1 MGVVVVVVVF
11 VVHTPVV
18 KLVTVLVAAATFD
31 ADELPANKI
40 DVMSM
45 IAKNMLIPILV
56 VIRNIDNTI
65 LVIKLYKGKH
75 QMGTVEHN
83 FTKKTN
89 QRCKLLIEFPADNGF
104 IR

>member
-1 MGVVVVVVVF
+1 MGVVVVVVVVVVF
-11 VVHTPVV
+11 VVLTPVV
-18 KLVTVLVAAATFD
+18 ELVTVLVAAATVD
-31 ADELPANKI
+31 ADEPPANKI

-83 FTKKTN
+83 FTKKDQSALQT
-89 QRCKLLIEFPADNGF
+89 PY
-104 IR
+104 